1 MYDYYSVLEKLSNNS
16 GVKPPNRYHA
26 FLRMVHEYS
35 HLLMLKRAGR
45 GHDKLGVFR
54 TKQGELAVKCPSCP
68 RPGENLPDGW
78 EDAPPADKFLYIIFL
93 AIDACFRLKRRLV
106 SSELKGPML
115 GSGWSYMVE
124 TKPYRQFMLS
134 VTDQKEMSTCSGLA
148 ALNHA
153 NTKFSRSYS
162 ATGVGM
168 GVCVQHEFVQANGV
182 ADLQRGER
190 FVNMDW
196 LLVCILL
203 HIDPRLFKMISY
215 DIVCQWW
222 INLKERLT
230 KLPSPMRLTLVL
242 ALIRFVIPKMHIR
255 GHLWACMMLFSLN
268 YVPGSAQ
275 TDGKGI
281 ERPWA
286 HIGGVGTSTREMGP
300 GSREDTLNAHWGSWN
315 WQKLLGLG
323 EQLRTR
329 LDRARDEHVT
339 QMESFTLFSIE
350 QAAQVPQWRGMI
362 EKFEAD
368 PKAKNP
374 YDVVKKG
381 ITEKEVLL
389 QFEEDEV
396 MHVSAGVPST
406 HSVSLGSFIAEG
418 LDMEEEQRH
427 VRSIK
432 RLRKLQATYT
442 PVALVAFT
450 QRSNVPVDEQPE
462 QVPLFLPSGLTT
474 VQQAVEGIAGLA
486 AMENTM
492 RDAQCSTSLE
502 SLRCQLHIKSH
513 YFTYKELQAR
523 NQGANTRACALV
535 ERNECKIRLHSEK
548 YQMAWE
554 AMRCLADGDVDRVGW
569 HVLKKEDIQGMED
582 TEELARSEEKRKGQ
596 TERRWQRKAQL
607 CRDGELPPLTADEQE
622 REARSGETVHKVSWI
637 WRGAGKTGT
646 DTDLD
651 DALRIE
657 WSKAYARTRQC
668 DEEVR
673 LLQEEERRVGVS
685 LEYCAQQWEDHAREI
700 PVGEEEWRT
709 WEEAVSAPGTWTVER
724 AEGAIAYALKQA
736 AMYRD
741 IVARFRI
748 SMTEERRGQGKKRR
762 VLVNDDWVLEDGD
775 GGAVVEED
783 ELEDLR
789 NDRVTD
795 DDYILGGADLD

>member
-134 VTDQKEMSTCSGLA
+134 VTDQKERIGGAQSP
-148 ALNHA
+148 

-315 WQKLLGLG
+315 WQKLLGLDWIAHG
-323 EQLRTR
+323 T
-329 LDRARDEHVT
+329 
-339 QMESFTLFSIE
+339 SIASGAGPAVE
-350 QAAQVPQWRGMI
+350 GMI

-381 ITEKEVLL
+381 APIV
-389 QFEEDEV
+389 
-396 MHVSAGVPST
+396 
-406 HSVSLGSFIAEG
+406 GS
-418 LDMEEEQRH
+418 
-427 VRSIK
+427 
-432 RLRKLQATYT
+432 
-442 PVALVAFT
+442 
-450 QRSNVPVDEQPE
+450 
-462 QVPLFLPSGLTT
+462 
-474 VQQAVEGIAGLA
+474 
-486 AMENTM
+486 
-492 RDAQCSTSLE
+492 
-502 SLRCQLHIKSH
+502 
-513 YFTYKELQAR
+513 
-523 NQGANTRACALV
+523 
-535 ERNECKIRLHSEK
+535 
-548 YQMAWE
+548 
-554 AMRCLADGDVDRVGW
+554 
-569 HVLKKEDIQGMED
+569 
-582 TEELARSEEKRKGQ
+582 ELAS
-596 TERRWQRKAQL
+596 
-607 CRDGELPPLTADEQE
+607 
-622 REARSGETVHKVSWI
+622 
-637 WRGAGKTGT
+637 
-646 DTDLD
+646 
-651 DALRIE
+651 
-657 WSKAYARTRQC
+657 
-668 DEEVR
+668 
-673 LLQEEERRVGVS
+673 
-685 LEYCAQQWEDHAREI
+685 
-700 PVGEEEWRT
+700 
-709 WEEAVSAPGTWTVER
+709 
-724 AEGAIAYALKQA
+724 
-736 AMYRD
+736 
-741 IVARFRI
+741 
-748 SMTEERRGQGKKRR
+748 
-762 VLVNDDWVLEDGD
+762 
-775 GGAVVEED
+775 
-783 ELEDLR
+783 
-789 NDRVTD
+789 
-795 DDYILGGADLD
+795 